1 MTKRTEKIRKVVSLA
16 ASEER
21 RHGEEIGRS
30 QKHLN
35 EQVQQLGELNAFR
48 QSYAQKPPASSGV
61 HAAHWQDYQS
71 FLQRLDDA
79 VLSQQQIVRDSEQ
92 NVEVHRQRW
101 MVKRQK
107 LESLERVL
115 DKCRKLDA
123 NFEARLEQKRL
134 DDRNGRNSGSC
145 SALGTT
151 DD

>member
-1 MTKRTEKIRKVVSLA
+1 MKKRSEKISKVVSLA
-16 ASEER
+16 AAEER

-30 QKHLN
+30 RKHLD

-48 QSYAQKPPASSGV
+48 QSYAQKRADSSGV

-71 FLQRLDDA
+71 FLQRLDNA
-79 VLSQQQIVRDSEQ
+79 VLSQQQIVRDSEK
-92 NVEVHRQRW
+92 NVEVHRRRW

-115 DKCRKLDA
+115 QKSREQDA
-123 NFEARLEQKRL
+123 NFEARLEQKQL
-134 DDRNGRNSGSC
+134 DDLNGSTRP
-145 SALGTT
+145 ALGKT